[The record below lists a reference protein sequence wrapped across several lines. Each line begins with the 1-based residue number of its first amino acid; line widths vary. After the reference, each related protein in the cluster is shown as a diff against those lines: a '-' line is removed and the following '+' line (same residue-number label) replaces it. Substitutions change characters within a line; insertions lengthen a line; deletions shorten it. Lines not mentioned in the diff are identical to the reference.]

1 MPLIRIDYNDRLF
14 TQESYVDFTQYL
26 LAESMRIFD
35 TDADHISIF
44 SSPYGPHDLTTAIA
58 EIEYRAGI
66 QEFVDEAMTKDQKQA
81 VFLAQISK
89 VVRDYKEAHGIEQ
102 GIIVT
107 LTIEN
112 WKFDWIA

>member
-1 MPLIRIDYNDRLF
+1 MPLIRIDYNDKLF
-14 TQESYVDFTQYL
+14 TDEAYAEFMKYL

-58 EIEYRAGI
+58 EIEYRAGA
-66 QEFVDEAMTKDQKQA
+66 QEFVDDTLTKEEKQA
-81 VFLAQISK
+81 DFLTQISK
-89 VVRDYKEAHGIEQ
+89 VVRDYKEVHAMEQ

-112 WKFDWIA
+112 WKFDWIG